1 MGKSPDYLFWIA
13 IEEIAYAFM
22 EKKKKKRSFIII
34 VIILYLK
41 REEKK
46 KKKPGDSDPTLNDP
60 KVNSWQ
66 TKLSQMTLDLMGAN
80 SSRGS

>member
-1 MGKSPDYLFWIA
+1 MLSW
-13 IEEIAYAFM
+13 
-22 EKKKKKRSFIII
+22 KKKKKRSFIII

>member
-1 MGKSPDYLFWIA
+1 MLSW
-13 IEEIAYAFM
+13 
-22 EKKKKKRSFIII
+22 KKKKKRSFIII

-46 KKKPGDSDPTLNDP
+46 KKPGDSDPTLNDH
-60 KVNSWQ
+60 KVNYWQ

>member
-1 MGKSPDYLFWIA
+1 MLSWK
-13 IEEIAYAFM
+13 
-22 EKKKKKRSFIII
+22 KKKKKRSFIII

-41 REEKK
+41 REEK

>member
-22 EKKKKKRSFIII
+22 EKKKKKDPLLLLLLSS
-34 VIILYLK
+34 ILK
-41 REEKK
+41 GKKK

>member
-22 EKKKKKRSFIII
+22 EKKKKRSFIII

-46 KKKPGDSDPTLNDP
+46 KKPGDSDPTLNDP
-60 KVNSWQ
+60 KVNYWQ
-66 TKLSQMTLDLMGAN
+66 SKLSQMTLDLMGAN

>member
-1 MGKSPDYLFWIA
+1 MLSW
-13 IEEIAYAFM
+13 
-22 EKKKKKRSFIII
+22 KKKKKRSFIII

-41 REEKK
+41 REEK

>member
-1 MGKSPDYLFWIA
+1 MLSWK
-13 IEEIAYAFM
+13 
-22 EKKKKKRSFIII
+22 KKKKKRSFIII

-46 KKKPGDSDPTLNDP
+46 KKPGDSDPTLNDP
-60 KVNSWQ
+60 KVNYWQ

>member
-1 MGKSPDYLFWIA
+1 MLSW
-13 IEEIAYAFM
+13 
-22 EKKKKKRSFIII
+22 KKKKKRSFIII

-46 KKKPGDSDPTLNDP
+46 KKPGDSDPTLNDP
-60 KVNSWQ
+60 KVNYWQ
-66 TKLSQMTLDLMGAN
+66 SKLSQMTLDLMGAN

>member
-22 EKKKKKRSFIII
+22 EKKKKRSFIII

-41 REEKK
+41 REEK